1 MLYDAFISYR
11 HAPLDMEIAK
21 KVHTGLETYHV
32 PGAVQKKTGKKK
44 IERVFRDQD
53 ELPIGSDLN
62 ENIAGALRESE
73 YLIVICSPET
83 PGSYWVAKEIDT
95 FIEMHDRQHV
105 LAVLVAGEPSES
117 FPPRLLTDDNGN
129 PVEPLAADVRGATPS
144 ERNKRFKTE
153 LLRLLAPI
161 LGCSY
166 DDLRQRHRE
175 RILKRNILIA
185 AIAAGIIA
193 VAGTAFGIY
202 NARVAGRMKKLADE
216 KAVLAE
222 EKAGLAD
229 EKTKLADEKTVLAD
243 EMKKLAEEKTKLA
256 DEILQEYREKQEN
269 QSRFYAEEAMMELQ
283 RGNREDAVLIASA
296 GLPSAED
303 DRPFVAESEYALAA
317 ALHAYDC
324 GKELSFDR
332 LLRHEH
338 TVESIRLDKSARYL
352 TSMDA
357 GGFVYV
363 WDCEKGQL
371 LRKMVAPLDDATN
384 GKAVAALGDA
394 EGLTVAYYKAVVRY
408 NASGEEIA
416 RLPLQGTLREY
427 DLRDASDTAYLV
439 TEDKLYVVSFT
450 TLKIQKEIALPTD
463 SGAIS
468 ESRISVDG
476 RWAALAYPKDGDG
489 HAVIYIVDVNEG
501 KTVRVS
507 ATEEYILNMAIS
519 DNGVVAAVGTNE
531 DFYYTKIRS
540 MTLDA
545 FAASNGEKLFEK
557 SISSEDWNTF
567 DYRLLIESHTVDGKG
582 EFIVASEN
590 DLFSFDEMSGELK
603 KHVTLPDAA
612 ISLNLHRSA
621 ARAYVGCNQGD
632 LLVIDTEEAK
642 ILSGNTV
649 NTGVTL
655 IDLLLLDEG
664 VALLPKRSDDI
675 ALMRYHKAS
684 DITELPDLTADY
696 SGYTAAPSSA
706 YYVLN
711 NILKY
716 NEYAFF
722 DKKGNLLTVVEADAA
737 VFATAFIGDTFVMVM
752 RDRFLLMNPLDGS
765 SKELLLKD
773 MGITDTFGGGC
784 FSADG
789 RFFAGY
795 GFFSGLEV
803 IDLAEEKCIFS
814 DDTVKAVG
822 AAAFNGDGSLL
833 LIHYSDSNLRL
844 IDIKNGTATEFADP
858 AYEKPSGSRLSYL
871 CLSPDGKS
879 AAMACADGFV
889 RVFTIPS
896 GEVRYTVPMRIL
908 SVCFLSF
915 TVDSG
920 CLVAQGDDF
929 RVKIYKT
936 SDGTCVS
943 NFDVPTSVKEMR
955 EDGRFLALCDNYTV
969 SLVDVKSFGRLAYV
983 PYAVTYLSA
992 EQKFILASGRKAW
1005 TTGYKDYQMLLEEAE
1020 RQFPGAS
1027 LSDEKK
1033 VLYNI
1038 E

>member
-1 MLYDAFISYR
+1 MRYDAFISYR

-105 LAVLVAGEPSES
+105 LAVLVEGEPSES

-153 LLRLLAPI
+153 LLRLLAPV
-161 LGCSY
+161 LGCTY

-185 AIAAGIIA
+185 SVAAGIIA
-193 VAGTAFGIY
+193 IGGTAFGIY

-332 LLRHEH
+332 LLKHDH
-338 TVESIRLDKSARYL
+338 SVDSAWIDRSGRYL
-352 TSMDA
+352 ASMDVS
-357 GGFVYV
+357 GTVYL
-363 WDCEKGQL
+363 WDCESGQPV
-371 LRKMVAPLDDATN
+371 RKLAAPIDDKTN
-384 GKAVAALGDA
+384 GRAVAALGDA
-394 EGLTVAYYKAVVRY
+394 DGLTVAYAKAVVRY
-408 NASGEEIA
+408 DASGNETA
-416 RLPLQGTLREY
+416 RLPLQGTLRHYEW
-427 DLRDASDTAYLV
+427 RDASDTAYFA
-439 TEDKLYVVSFT
+439 TESKLCVVSYS
-450 TLKIQKEIALPTD
+450 TLKVQSEIALPTD
-463 SGAIS
+463 SGHIS
-468 ESRISVDG
+468 ECCFSADG
-476 RWAALAYPKDGDG
+476 RWAALAYSAEENE
-489 HAVIYIVDVNEG
+489 HAAIFLVDLTAG
-501 KTVRVS
+501 GMIRAS
-507 ATEEYILNMAIS
+507 ATEEYILDMTVTDSGI
-519 DNGVVAAVGTNE
+519 VAAVGTND
-531 DFYYTKIRS
+531 DFFYAGIKS
-540 MTLDA
+540 MTMDA
-545 FAASNGEKLFEK
+545 FAAESGERLYEK
-557 SISSEDWNTF
+557 NISSENWNTF
-567 DYRLLIESHTVDGKG
+567 DYRLLIGSHTVDGKG
-582 EFIVASEN
+582 EIIVASEN
-590 DLFSFDEMSGELK
+590 DLFAYDEMSGEQK
-603 KHVTLPDAA
+603 MHVTLPDAA
-612 ISLNLHRSA
+612 IFMDLHPSA
-621 ARAYVGCNQGD
+621 ARAYIACNDGD
-632 LLVIDTEEAK
+632 ILVINTEEAK
-642 ILSGNTV
+642 ILSASTV

-655 IDLLLLDEG
+655 VGLFLLDEG
-664 VALLPKRSDDI
+664 VALLPKRSDEI

-684 DITELPDLTADY
+684 DITELPDITSDY
-696 SGYTAAPSSA
+696 AGYTAAPSSA

-716 NEYAFF
+716 NEFAFY
-722 DKKGNLLTVVEADAA
+722 DKNGQLMSVFEADAS
-737 VFATAFIGDTFVMVM
+737 VFTTGFIGDTFVMAM
-752 RDRFLLMNPLDGS
+752 RDKFLLINPLDGS
-765 SKELLLKD
+765 SKQILLKNMD
-773 MGITDTFGGGC
+773 ITDTLGGGC
-784 FSADG
+784 FSRDG
-789 RFFAGY
+789 RYFAGY
-795 GFFSGLEV
+795 GFFTGLEV
-803 IDLAEEKCIFS
+803 FDLMEERCIYS
-814 DDTVKAVG
+814 DDSVAGVG
-822 AAAFNGDGSLL
+822 AVALNGDCSLL
-833 LIHYSDSNLRL
+833 LAHCGESTLRL
-844 IDIKNGTATEFADP
+844 VDLQSGTGTEFADP
-858 AYEKPSGSRLSYL
+858 AYQKPEGSRLSYL
-871 CLSPDGKS
+871 CLAPDGKS
-879 AAMACADGFV
+879 AAMVCADGFV
-889 RVFTIPS
+889 RVLTFPS
-896 GEVRYTVPMRIL
+896 GEIRFTVPMQTH
-908 SVCFLSF
+908 SVCFLRF
-915 TVDSG
+915 TADSK
-920 CLVAQGDDF
+920 CLVAQGDDY
-929 RVKIYKT
+929 RVKIYKA

-943 NFDVPTSVKEMR
+943 NFDVPTGVKEMR

-969 SLVDVKSFGRLAYV
+969 SLVDAKSFGRLAYV
-983 PYAVTYLSA
+983 PYAVTFLSS
-992 EQKFILASGRKAW
+992 EQKFILVSGRKVWA
-1005 TTGYKDYQMLLEEAE
+1005 TGYKDYQMLLTEAK

>member
-73 YLIVICSPET
+73 YLVVICSPET

-185 AIAAGIIA
+185 TIAAGIIG
-193 VAGTAFGIY
+193 VTGTAFGIY

-296 GLPSAED
+296 GLPSATD
-303 DRPFVAESEYALAA
+303 DRPYVGEAEYALAS

-324 GKELSFDR
+324 GRDISFDR
-332 LLRHEH
+332 LLLHDRYVD
-338 TVESIRLDKSARYL
+338 TMLLDKDAKYI
-352 TSMDA
+352 TSLDA
-357 GGFVYV
+357 GGTVYV
-363 WDCEKGQL
+363 WDCGKGQL
-371 LRKMVAPLDDATN
+371 IQKITS
-384 GKAVAALGDA
+384 DA
-394 EGLTVAYYKAVVRY
+394 EAKNGGKTVSAFAYEGGLTVAYSNAIVRYDATGKETVRIPLEGLKRCEWSDTYDAAFFVLADKLMIATLSTLEVRAEVSFPEDFGVVSEHVFSADGQWFAMAHSATGTEHAEITIVDMKTAKAV
-408 NASGEEIA
+408 
-416 RLPLQGTLREY
+416 
-427 DLRDASDTAYLV
+427 
-439 TEDKLYVVSFT
+439 
-450 TLKIQKEIALPTD
+450 
-463 SGAIS
+463 
-468 ESRISVDG
+468 
-476 RWAALAYPKDGDG
+476 
-489 HAVIYIVDVNEG
+489 
-501 KTVRVS
+501 TVP
-507 ATEEYILNMAIS
+507 ATEEYILDMTITDS
-519 DNGVVAAVGTNE
+519 GVVAAVGTND
-531 DFYYTKIRS
+531 DFYYAGIRS
-540 MTLDA
+540 LTLDA
-545 FAASNGEKLFEK
+545 FAAETGEKLYGK
-557 SISSEDWNTF
+557 SVPLAEWDAMEF
-567 DYRLLIESHTVDGKG
+567 RMLVGAHTVNGKG
-582 EFIVASEN
+582 EIIVVSESN
-590 DLFSFDEMSGELK
+590 LFSFDETSGESKL
-603 KHVTLPDAA
+603 HVTLSGSA
-612 ISLNLHRSA
+612 ISLDMHPTA
-621 ARAYVGCNQGD
+621 ARAYIGCSNGGI
-632 LLVIDTEEAK
+632 LVINTDEGK
-642 ILSGNTV
+642 IISGSTV
-649 NTGVTL
+649 NTGLTL
-655 IDLLLLDEG
+655 VDVKLLDVG
-664 VALLPKRSDDI
+664 VALISKLSEEI
-675 ALMRYHKAS
+675 ALMRYHTAS
-684 DITELPDLTADY
+684 DLAELPALSDD
-696 SGYTAAPSSA
+696 SIGYAAAPSSA
-706 YYVLN
+706 YYVLTN
-711 NILKY
+711 RYKLSTLSFYDKNGEFLASVDTG
-716 NEYAFF
+716 YA
-722 DKKGNLLTVVEADAA
+722 VV
-737 VFATAFIGDTFVMVM
+737 ATAFYDDTFIIAE
-752 RDRFLLMNPLDGS
+752 RDRFVLMNPLTES
-765 SKELLLKD
+765 NREILLKD
-773 MGITDTFGGGC
+773 LGIDTLGGGS
-784 FSADG
+784 FSPDG
-789 RFFAGY
+789 RFFAGF

-803 IDLAEEKCIFS
+803 VDLEKGVCIFS
-814 DDTVKAVG
+814 DDAIKGVG
-822 AAAFNGDGSLL
+822 AVSLSGDGKLL
-833 LIHYSDSNLRL
+833 LAACDEAGLCLFNLQTGAR
-844 IDIKNGTATEFADP
+844 TEFTDP
-858 AYEKPSGSRLSYL
+858 AYQKPSGSLHSYL
-871 CLSPDGKS
+871 CIAPDGS
-879 AAMACADGFV
+879 YGAMACADGCV
-889 RVFTIPS
+889 RVFNVRSGEMQFTIP
-896 GEVRYTVPMRIL
+896 MQAH

-915 TVDSG
+915 TLDSKH
-920 CLVAQGDDF
+920 LLTEGDDY
-929 RVKIYKT
+929 RVKIYEA

-943 NFDVPTSVKEMR
+943 NFDVPAGINYVR
-955 EDGRFLALCDNYTV
+955 EDGRFIALCDNYTV
-969 SLVDVKSFGRLAYV
+969 SLLDAKSFGRLAYV
-983 PYAVTYLSA
+983 PYAVTYLSS
-992 EQKFILASGRKAW
+992 EQKFVLVNGKKAW
-1005 TTGYKDYQMLLEEAE
+1005 TTGYKDYQTLLKEAE